1 MLPFLKY
8 INDPE
13 HERVCCIGVPYKTRI
28 WQVGDASG
36 LNGAFKI
43 ALSKAKREYLKHRD
57 RPNFEPTD
65 LVPLLNKSWERSF
78 NNKSNA
84 LKAITYRGWNPLNF
98 NLLDCLKASEGMV
111 VDLTTE
117 NNGRVLP
124 PPLPRPK
131 INKGIG
137 SYYMDKLLEEE
148 RKSKG
153 RIEKFKKLKIEMK
166 TREEKVE
173 YFKKL
178 TKISSAQLASNNHYT
193 LDKMVLDRVQE
204 KHDHAEEE
212 KKVAEQKRHDK
223 QRAADEKFYKTA
235 QKFVDGWLLTVDDMK
250 CLILRVKNN
259 SDSPAKSKK
268 ADVEQQFYNRK
279 QRIEDI
285 VSTL

>member
-1 MLPFLKY
+1 M
-8 INDPE
+8 
-13 HERVCCIGVPYKTRI
+13 
-28 WQVGDASG
+28 
-36 LNGAFKI
+36 
-43 ALSKAKREYLKHRD
+43 
-57 RPNFEPTD
+57 
-65 LVPLLNKSWERSF
+65 
-78 NNKSNA
+78 
-84 LKAITYRGWNPLNF
+84 
-98 NLLDCLKASEGMV
+98 
-111 VDLTTE
+111 TE
-117 NNGRVLP
+117 NYGGDLP
-124 PPLPRPK
+124 PPIPCPN
-131 INKGIG
+131 INEGIG

-153 RIEKFKKLKIEMK
+153 RIEKIKKLKSEMK
-166 TREEKVE
+166 TWEEKVE

-204 KHDHAEEE
+204 KHDRAEEE

-235 QKFVDGWLLTVDDMK
+235 QKFVDGRLLTVNDMK

-259 SDSPAKSKK
+259 SDSPVKSKK

-285 VSTL
+285 VSTLRLNPV